1 MMDIIQQRI
10 LEIALQL
17 PGYLGY
23 EAKERRRDM
32 DKYTRV
38 TLANKYE
45 ELHTAL
51 ARVRAKAPLE
61 NAVDLENLDQKLLRL
76 IARFETA
83 PRGYAG
89 WFDAAQIVEDDLDA
103 LTQFD
108 AALTNGVPQLKAA
121 IERVAIAVKS
131 KQGFDEA
138 VSACAELLDNL
149 NARFDEREQFLATGK
164 KPALSI
170 LPTPRIESPLGALEA
185 KKSPPAEILALA
197 NLKLND
203 AIEYAGTDFLV
214 AGKIT
219 YTIATGAFWAF
230 LLQDGNQKLW
240 LRIGPG
246 NEIAACKQIQF
257 TVSSSLPETLEYSGE
272 TLTRNT
278 SGQAQVSVEGASG
291 VKRGTV
297 EYARYGAESGARL
310 WIENFGAD
318 TRAMF
323 GHTLDITEVKIYR
336 R

>member
-32 DKYTRV
+32 DKYTRG

-61 NAVDLENLDQKLLRL
+61 YAVDLENLDQKLLRL

-89 WFDAAQIVEDDLDA
+89 WFDAAQIVEEDLDA

-108 AALTNGVPQLKAA
+108 AALANGVPQLKAA
-121 IERVAIAVKS
+121 IERVAVAVKS
-131 KQGFDEA
+131 KQGFDDA
-138 VSACAELLDNL
+138 INVCAELLDHL

-170 LPTPRIESPLGALEA
+170 RSTPRIESPLSALEA
-185 KKSPPAEILALA
+185 KKSPPELLTLA

-203 AIEYAGTDFLV
+203 AIEYAATDYLV
-214 AGKIT
+214 AGKLT
-219 YTIATGAFWAF
+219 YTIATGSFWAF
-230 LLQDGNQKLW
+230 LLQDSNQKLW
-240 LRIGPG
+240 LRVGPG
-246 NEIAACKQIQF
+246 NEITACKQIQF
-257 TVSSSLPETLEYSGE
+257 TVSSPLPETLEYSGE

-278 SGQAQVSVEGASG
+278 SGQAQVNVEGVSG

-297 EYARYGAESGARL
+297 EYARYNSESGARL
-310 WIENFGAD
+310 WIENFGAE
-318 TRAMF
+318 TRVMF
-323 GHTLDITEVKIYR
+323 GHTLDVTKVKIYR